1 VSRKNNSKSSVLRF
15 MPLIIVGI
23 ASLLVLKI
31 ASVVDFVV
39 DNSDI
44 LTVKD
49 AHSEDNSLSSSAE
62 STVNYKD
69 MANSPRQVNN
79 KIGAEYSEISQGE
92 LEVLEQL
99 AKRREIVEAKEK
111 ELEQRMALIEA
122 AEKQLDTKITQLKK
136 IKDTIEQMVDRKEK
150 EDAQKLAN
158 LVKIYSNMKPKDAAR
173 IFDDLDM
180 DILID
185 IFQSMREQKSSA
197 ILAVMNPTKANALTV
212 ELAKPKKLPFKKE

>member
-1 VSRKNNSKSSVLRF
+1 MSRKNGSKKSVLRF
-15 MPLIIVGI
+15 IPLIIVGI

-49 AHSEDNSLSSSAE
+49 AHSEDNSSAPPVE
-62 STVNYKD
+62 NTVNYKD
-69 MANSPRQVNN
+69 IANSPRQVNN

-99 AKRREIVEAKEK
+99 AKRREVVEAKEK

-136 IKDTIEQMVDRKEK
+136 IKETIEQMVDRKEK

-158 LVKIYSNMKPKDAAR
+158 LVKIYSNMKQKDAAR

>member
-1 VSRKNNSKSSVLRF
+1 MKKKNGSRNSVLRF
-15 MPLIIVGI
+15 VPLIIVGI

-31 ASVVDFVV
+31 ATVVDFVV

-44 LTVKD
+44 LSVKD
-49 AHSEDNSLSSSAE
+49 AHSEDSSPVAAE
-62 STVNYKD
+62 NTVNYKD

-99 AKRREIVEAKEK
+99 AKRREVVEAKEK

-136 IKDTIEQMVDRKEK
+136 IKETIEQMVDRKEK

-180 DILID
+180 EILID

>member
-1 VSRKNNSKSSVLRF
+1 MTRKNGGKNSVLRF
-15 MPLIIVGI
+15 VPLIIVGI

-31 ASVVDFVV
+31 AAVVDFVV
-39 DNSDI
+39 DNSDV
-44 LTVKD
+44 LAVKD
-49 AHSEDNSLSSSAE
+49 AHSEDNSPAPAE
-62 STVNYKD
+62 NKVDYKD

-99 AKRREIVEAKEK
+99 AKRREVVEAKEK

-136 IKDTIEQMVDRKEK
+136 IKETIEQMVDRKEK

-180 DILID
+180 EILID